1 MAECNSKKEELDLHM
16 DERHREIGLYDV
28 EPCDVMTGDKNRNR
42 YLLYQ
47 LKMSILKAKK
57 IDIIVSFLMESGVR
71 LLLKDLKSELDRGV
85 QIRLLTGN
93 YLGITQPGA
102 LYLVKKELG
111 NRVDLR
117 FYNNKGRSFHPKAYM
132 FHGEKESEIY
142 IGSSNVSRSA
152 LTSGI
157 EWNYRFSSETDK
169 TNFELFYHT
178 FEDLFHNHSIPIDDE
193 ELKKYAD
200 NWKKPAVQRDFDKY
214 DEVSSTD
221 TNVQDLFEPRGVQI
235 EALCALEANR
245 EEGATRAVIQ
255 AATGVGKTYLAA
267 FDSARY
273 EKVLF
278 VAHRQEIL
286 SQAAISFKNVRKS
299 DDFGFFNDKY
309 KDTDKA
315 VIFASIAS
323 LGKSKYLNVEYF
335 APDYFDYIVID
346 EFHHAVNNQYRNVI
360 NYFKPKFLLGL
371 TATPDRMDGR
381 SVYEICDYNVPYE
394 ITLKT
399 AINKGVLVPF
409 HYYGIYD
416 ETDYSNLH
424 IVKGKYIEEELNKL
438 YIGNVT
444 RYDLIYKNYQK
455 YRSKRALGFCS
466 SRAHAEEMAREFNQ
480 RGIPSVAV
488 YSKANGECSED
499 RQIAIEKLINNE
511 IKIIF
516 SVDMFNEG
524 VDIPSVDMVMFLR
537 PTESPVVFLQQLGRG
552 LRKDGNKEYL
562 NVLDFIGNYK
572 KAGNAP
578 FLLSGQKYSKE
589 RAEKDSR
596 QDFEFPDDCLVDF
609 DIRLIDLFKT
619 MAKSSLKVKERI
631 YNEYL
636 RIKEELEELKELEKY
651 VPTRMDL
658 FTLMEDE
665 IYQICMNKSKE
676 NPFRNYLGYL
686 YELDELSPEEE
697 NLYNTIGREFL
708 NILETTDMQKS
719 YKMPILLAFY
729 NSGNIKMAITEEDVY
744 NSWKQFYDTGTNWK
758 DINTIQTSQD
768 YKKLSKT
775 SHISNAKRNPINFL
789 RKSGKGFFVDQEGF
803 VLALN
808 DELSSVI
815 KDDAFK
821 KHMKDIIDYRTM
833 EYYRRRYEE
842 KR

>member
-1 MAECNSKKEELDLHM
+1 MAECNSKKEELDLYM
-16 DERHREIGLYDV
+16 DKYHTETSLYNI

-71 LLLKDLKSELDRGV
+71 LLLKDLKNALDRGV

-117 FYNNKGRSFHPKAYM
+117 FYNNKERSFHPKAYM

-152 LTSGI
+152 LTSGV

-178 FEDLFHNHSIPIDDE
+178 FEDLFHNHSILIDDE
-193 ELKKYAD
+193 ELKRYAD
-200 NWKKPAVQRDFDKY
+200 NWKKPAVQKDLDKY
-214 DEVSSTD
+214 DDVSPTNM
-221 TNVQDLFEPRGVQI
+221 NVQELFEPRGVQI
-235 EALCALEANR
+235 EALYALDANR

-267 FDSARY
+267 FDSVSYKRI
-273 EKVLF
+273 LF

-286 SQAAISFKNVRKS
+286 SQAANSFRNVRKS
-299 DDFGFFNDKY
+299 DDIGYFNDKY
-309 KDTDKA
+309 KDTDKL

-323 LGKSKYLNVEYF
+323 LGKSKYLNEDYF

-346 EFHHAVNNQYRNVI
+346 EFHHAVNNQYLNVI

-424 IVKGKYIEEELNKL
+424 IVKGKYTEEELNKL
-438 YIGNVT
+438 YIGNAI

-466 SRAHAEEMAREFNQ
+466 SRAHAEELAKEFNH

-488 YSKANGECSED
+488 YSNANGEFSED
-499 RQIAIEKLINNE
+499 RQRAIERLINNE

-578 FLLSGQKYSKE
+578 FLLSGQNYSTE
-589 RAEKDSR
+589 RATRDSR

-609 DIRLIDLFKT
+609 DIRLIDLFRT

-636 RIKEELEELKELEKY
+636 RVKDELDGK
-651 VPTRMDL
+651 VPTRMEL

-665 IYQICMNKSKE
+665 IYQVCMNKSKE

-686 YELDELSPEEE
+686 YELNELSQAEEKL
-697 NLYNTIGREFL
+697 NNTKGREFL
-708 NILETTDMQKS
+708 NMLETTDMQKS

-758 DINTIQTSQD
+758 DINTVQTLQD
-768 YKKLSKT
+768 YKKISKT

-789 RKSGKGFFVDQEGF
+789 RKSGKGFFVDKAGY

-815 KDDAFK
+815 NDLAFI
-821 KHMKDIIDYRTM
+821 KHMKDSIDYRTM